1 MTSKR
6 RIKKEIDYVVSD
18 LVLDCFTYI
27 NLYQGSKDEEAMQI
41 VQRIL
46 VLRNQLRNQ
55 ANHPEKKEGG
65 KSKAYYDQI
74 AKTLISGIDDEYS
87 KLKQLLT
94 PEA

>member
-27 NLYQGSKDEEAMQI
+27 NHYQESKDEEAMQI

-46 VLRNQLRNQ
+46 VLRNELRNQ
-55 ANHPEKKEGG
+55 ANHPEKKEGT
-65 KSKAYYDQI
+65 KSKTYYDQI
-74 AKTLISGIDDEYS
+74 AKRLLEAINEEYS
-87 KLKQLLT
+87 NLKKLLAPK
-94 PEA
+94 A